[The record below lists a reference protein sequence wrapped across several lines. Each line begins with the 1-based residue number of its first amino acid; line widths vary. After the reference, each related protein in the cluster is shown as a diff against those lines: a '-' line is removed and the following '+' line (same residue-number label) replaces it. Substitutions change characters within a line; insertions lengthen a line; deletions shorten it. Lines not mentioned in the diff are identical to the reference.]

1 MADEIHFE
9 QLPAGDAGV
18 SDADLG
24 RLADVE
30 VEVSVEIGRRRMTI
44 AETLELAPGSLIAL
58 GRPAGDPVDL
68 LVNGRRIGRG
78 EVVVIDDEFGL
89 RVTEVVSP
97 SRRTRGRPPEA
108 PPEADPARP
117 QRPNAAE
124 GPDDAGTHVAA
135 A

>member
-9 QLPAGDAGV
+9 QLPTGDAGA
-18 SDADLG
+18 SDGDLG

-97 SRRTRGRPPEA
+97 SRRTRGRPAEA
-108 PPEADPARP
+108 SPEADPARP
-117 QRPNAAE
+117 QQPDSGQAPDAA
-124 GPDDAGTHVAA
+124 GPHAA
-135 A
+135 AA